1 MGMPGV
7 TILGDGHIALILD
20 LLSLL
25 EDLRRRRYHAGPV
38 TV

>member
-1 MGMPGV
+1 
-7 TILGDGHIALILD
+7 LILD